1 MRRAA
6 EPPAHYMRE
15 MSPSANAPRA
25 ELCGTRARSNH
36 THALLLLLLALP
48 FVLTACGSGGNQA
61 NNNARGNASP
71 AATASPATTAAAA
84 TETRAAFDGERA
96 FGHVRKMVEM
106 GPRPAGSAELARTRE
121 YLSGELQAA
130 NLKVTTDEF
139 TAQTPAGARR
149 MVNLTAELAGE
160 STDVIIVASH
170 YDTKPVKEFRFVGA
184 NDGGSSTGALVE
196 IARALAAPG
205 RRKPHFTYWFVFF
218 DGEEAVCHGWAECTN
233 AGAPDNTYGSRR
245 YVARLAERGET
256 KRVRAMILLDMIG
269 YTDLSIPRETLSTP
283 WLVDTIWATAR
294 ELGHAAQFTDEEHSV
309 EDDHIPFLRAEIPV
323 VDLIQLGGYPYWHTA
338 GDTLDKIS
346 PRSLQ
351 IVGETVVASL
361 PRIEQRL
368 AR

>member
-1 MRRAA
+1 
-6 EPPAHYMRE
+6 
-15 MSPSANAPRA
+15 MSSSANPPRV
-25 ELCGTRARSNH
+25 ERSGTRARLH
-36 THALLLLLLALP
+36 HAPAPPLLLLALLLALP
-48 FVLTACGSGGNQA
+48 LVLTACGGNDGKQA
-61 NNNARGNASP
+61 NNNAQGNAAPATNVNSP
-71 AATASPATTAAAA
+71 ATATAS
-84 TETRAAFDGERA
+84 ETRAVFDGERA
-96 FGHVRKMVEM
+96 FEHVRRMVEM

-160 STDVIIVASH
+160 STDVIVVASH

-205 RRKPHFTYWFVFF
+205 RPKPRFTYWFVFF
-218 DGEEAVCHGWAECTN
+218 DGEEAVCREWSECTN

-245 YVARLAERGET
+245 YVAGLAARGET
-256 KRVRAMILLDMIG
+256 KRVRAMILLDLVG

-283 WLVDTIWATAR
+283 WLVDIIWATAR

-309 EDDHIPFLRAEIPV
+309 EDDHVPFLRAEIPV

-338 GDTLDKIS
+338 EDTLDKIS

-351 IVGETVVASL
+351 IVGETVIASL